1 MEERRV
7 AIVTGASR
15 GIGSVTAKA
24 LAKTGYRIVI
34 NDIVEDEKAQ
44 DVLEEIKALGGEATY
59 YRCDVTNFAA
69 CGEMVKATVKEYG
82 HLDAV
87 VCNAGI
93 TRDGLILNMP
103 EEDFDRVISVNLKGA
118 FNLARHASSPMQ
130 KKRSGRIV
138 MVSSVIGLM
147 GNSGQANYAA
157 SKAGLIGLAKSV
169 AKELAARNITCNLVA
184 PGYIATDMTAVL
196 PEEVKAE
203 MIKRIPMGRY
213 GTAEDVANV
222 IAFLCSDAAQYV
234 TGEVIRVD
242 GGMAM

>member
-1 MEERRV
+1 
-7 AIVTGASR
+7 
-15 GIGSVTAKA
+15 
-24 LAKTGYRIVI
+24 L
-34 NDIVEDEKAQ
+34 
-44 DVLEEIKALGGEATY
+44 
-59 YRCDVTNFAA
+59 
-69 CGEMVKATVKEYG
+69 
-82 HLDAV
+82 
-87 VCNAGI
+87 
-93 TRDGLILNMP
+93 
-103 EEDFDRVISVNLKGA
+103 SVNLKGA
-118 FNLARHASSPMQ
+118 FNLTRHASSPMQ

-184 PGYIATDMTAVL
+184 PGYIATDMTASL
-196 PEEVKAE
+196 PEDVKAE
-203 MIKRIPMGRY
+203 MIKRIPAGRY
-213 GTAEDVANV
+213 GTAEDVAGV